1 MPANKSAMM
10 RYNIIDDCLRNSMR
24 PYPTMDQI
32 RERIQSRLDISISE
46 SMINKDIGEMKK
58 LYQAPIKYDRTR
70 KGYCYKEPDFS
81 IRKFPLREDEILA
94 LDQSIAVLRQI
105 RGSSL
110 FAHFESAINKIIQG
124 FRISEITG
132 GNDRSYIQVEEPLV
146 SESNE
151 WIEPLLQGIVEG
163 QLLTVDYKGFGKDPK
178 RHPFSPYLLKQ
189 YRNRWYVVGHSKRG
203 NRTMV
208 LALDRIA
215 AIEPSRKG
223 EHFRDPAFDPEQYFT
238 HSFGI
243 THLSDQEPE
252 EVRLMFTQGQAPYI
266 LSQPLH
272 HSQKTEKLDSG
283 DIMVSLRVFVTQ
295 ELVMTILSY
304 GVGVKVLSP
313 ASLVDRIRDISEA
326 MARQYDD

>member
-10 RYNIIDDCLRNSMR
+10 RYNIIDDCLRNTMR
-24 PYPTMDQI
+24 PYPTLAQI
-32 RERIQSRLDISISE
+32 RDRVQSRLDISISE
-46 SMINKDIGEMKK
+46 SMLNKDIGEMKR
-58 LYQAPIKYDRTR
+58 LYQAPIVYDRTR
-70 KGYCYKEPDFS
+70 GGYCYGEPDFS
-81 IRKFPLREDEILA
+81 IRQFPLREDEILA
-94 LDQSIAVLRQI
+94 LDQSISVLRHI

-146 SESNE
+146 SSSNE
-151 WIEPLLQGIVEG
+151 WIEPLLQGIVDQ
-163 QLLTVDYKGFGKDPK
+163 QLLVVDYKGFGKEGK

-189 YRNRWYVVGHSKRG
+189 YRNRWYVVGHSKQG

-208 LALDRIA
+208 LALDRIS
-215 AIEPSRKG
+215 AIETNKG
-223 EHFRDPAFDPEQYFT
+223 QYFRDPVFDPERYFT

-252 EVRLMFTQGQAPYI
+252 DVVLKFSAVQAPYI
-266 LSQPLH
+266 RSQPLH
-272 HSQKTEKLDSG
+272 HSQRIRDLGAGE
-283 DIMVSLRVFVTQ
+283 IEVSLRVFVTQ

-313 ASLVDRIRDISEA
+313 ASLVERIQTTSEA
-326 MARQYDD
+326 MARQYSE